1 MYRKTEATQGQ
12 LGFGEKKYGHVVN
25 STTNPHIQ
33 ATKIGGRKEACRGIS
48 STHSFQK
55 CGVFTICQTF
65 SKDIFLPVTKL
76 LTLEKCVSCHLE
88 ITATQGVR
96 RPAYRLRLISDITRK
111 VIS

>member
-48 STHSFQK
+48 STHLFQK

-88 ITATQGVR
+88 ITMQFRELEDWHTVC
-96 RPAYRLRLISDITRK
+96 L
-111 VIS
+111 